1 MKMNIP
7 TNNLLLYFARVGCL
21 WWNCLKESFHPKL
34 VLTRFPVVP
43 LRSMATASEQIGLHR
58 LGRSAER
65 EQSRGRSRSAPVP
78 ASEKVEVVDGYEY
91 LDVQMSDYLRHLSV
105 RSFKGESPVLYVPE
119 GMEHLS
125 VSVAVRDRN
134 ITARSPF
141 YSAPTCIG
149 DSWGF
154 ENKSKKDIMV
164 SCYKSNRVRGSVSFV
179 PATGDAAASIAAPE
193 QRSKR
198 RSRSKSKLF
207 LSTLNDSK

>member
-58 LGRSAER
+58 LG
-65 EQSRGRSRSAPVP
+65 RSAPVP

-149 DSWGF
+149 DSWDF

>member
-7 TNNLLLYFARVGCL
+7 TNNFLLYFARVGCL

-58 LGRSAER
+58 LGR
-65 EQSRGRSRSAPVP
+65 GAPVP
-78 ASEKVEVVDGYEY
+78 ASEKVEVVDGYDY

-154 ENKSKKDIMV
+154 EHKSKKDIMV

-207 LSTLNDSK
+207 LSTLSDSKSCLSTFIIV

>member
-1 MKMNIP
+1 MVMKMNIP
-7 TNNLLLYFARVGCL
+7 TNNLLLYFARVGF
-21 WWNCLKESFHPKL
+21 SL
-34 VLTRFPVVP
+34 VELPQGIFPSQVGAHAISC
-43 LRSMATASEQIGLHR
+43 RSAEKYGDSMATASEQIGLHR
-58 LGRSAER
+58 LGRSA
-65 EQSRGRSRSAPVP
+65 
-78 ASEKVEVVDGYEY
+78 EY

-198 RSRSKSKLF
+198 RSRSKSKFF

>member
-1 MKMNIP
+1 MPGWN
-7 TNNLLLYFARVGCL
+7 CL

-58 LGRSAER
+58 LGRSA
-65 EQSRGRSRSAPVP
+65 PVP

-91 LDVQMSDYLRHLSV
+91 LDVQMNDYLRHLSV

-164 SCYKSNRVRGSVSFV
+164 SCYKSKRVRGSVSFV
-179 PATGDAAASIAAPE
+179 PATGACGCE
-193 QRSKR
+193 QLLRLSSER
-198 RSRSKSKLF
+198 RRRSKSK
-207 LSTLNDSK
+207 